1 MSTKKKKER
10 TNDGLK
16 QGGGVNYAA
25 VLGHRI
31 DDKRHEREKEYK
43 KKQMVNTSRS
53 YICMLLIF
61 LLGWNSSAIY
71 TAIGKLYI

>member
-10 TNDGLK
+10 THDGLK
-16 QGGGVNYAA
+16 QGGGVNYSA

-43 KKQMVNTSRS
+43 RKMMVMSLDLHAS
-53 YICMLLIF
+53 YII
-61 LLGWNSSAIY
+61 
-71 TAIGKLYI
+71 LY